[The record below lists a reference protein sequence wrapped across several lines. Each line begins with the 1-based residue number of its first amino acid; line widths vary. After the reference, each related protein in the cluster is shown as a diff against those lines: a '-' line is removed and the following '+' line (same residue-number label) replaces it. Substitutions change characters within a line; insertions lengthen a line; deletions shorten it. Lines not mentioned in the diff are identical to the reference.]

1 MTDYPKLLDAVDA
14 LTKPVTVAEWISD
27 GDKRT
32 LFRRT
37 DPCLLE
43 QLAARIGSSIE
54 GGNGSRSAARERVP
68 IDVGAFTLLEEIDG
82 MVRAWLLDFG
92 ARPGRLVSTGE
103 ALRSWFVF
111 FQASPR
117 EPEEVSRH
125 EGRLWGWVQRVEDIV
140 DPPTVEEVTRP
151 CPSCG
156 ERRTVQGS
164 GEDAVSVSALR
175 AVWRPSDASSSFA
188 ECRACGRKWAG
199 LSGMR
204 ALRVAIDDVEM
215 AS

>member
-27 GDKRT
+27 GDRRT

-37 DPCLLE
+37 DPSLLE
-43 QLAARIGSSIE
+43 QLAARVGSSLPPSA
-54 GGNGSRSAARERVP
+54 GSRTSSRALVP
-68 IDVGAFTLLEEIDG
+68 IDVGALTLLEEIDG
-82 MVRAWLLDFG
+82 MVRSWLLDFG

-111 FQASPR
+111 FQAGQR
-117 EPEEVSRH
+117 EPEVVSRH
-125 EGRLWGWVQRVEDIV
+125 EGRVWGWVQQIEDVV

-156 ERRTVQGS
+156 VRRTVQGS

-175 AVWRPSDASSSFA
+175 AVWRASGAAASFA
-188 ECRACGRKWAG
+188 ECRACGRKWLG